1 MNIVKFLIK
10 KSFRVINKLLNT
22 IYFLLL
28 NQNERLLINGYMVLY
43 GKHVKHRNFGDDLN
57 YYMLLELTGKKI
69 INYNDIYIHKA
80 IHYCCIGSILDSL
93 ANSRSIIWGAG
104 FILDETTIKENPLKV
119 CAVRGKLSRKR
130 LVSLGVDCPPIYGD
144 PVLLLPLVYTPVNR
158 KRKFVLGMIPHVDD
172 LDNPM
177 IFDLASKYKDVKI
190 IKLNKYKHWH
200 NIIDEINQCEYIISS
215 SLHGLIVA
223 DAYGIPN
230 TWVEFSEKTL
240 WQRFK
245 FQDYYSSVRDIIPE
259 AVRITSEIS
268 IEDILE
274 YRKYWIPINIDMNL
288 LLSVCPFKHCLR
300 I

>member
-1 MNIVKFLIK
+1 
-10 KSFRVINKLLNT
+10 
-22 IYFLLL
+22 
-28 NQNERLLINGYMVLY
+28 
-43 GKHVKHRNFGDDLN
+43 
-57 YYMLLELTGKKI
+57 
-69 INYNDIYIHKA
+69 
-80 IHYCCIGSILDSL
+80 
-93 ANSRSIIWGAG
+93 
-104 FILDETTIKENPLKV
+104 
-119 CAVRGKLSRKR
+119 
-130 LVSLGVDCPPIYGD
+130 
-144 PVLLLPLVYTPVNR
+144 
-158 KRKFVLGMIPHVDD
+158 MIPHVDD